1 MSNKVDQLCH
11 FITENGLQA
20 PRLPHEKETALAN
33 ILGTLGLKDASL
45 ASLRPTDCELEKPL
59 DAPSDRSTCLP
70 TLLQI
75 ADITGEKRSEGPRP
89 DSFDGNEVG
98 AESRTIYTSPPT
110 TTHNE
115 AFTIPSSETPQ
126 NLTGDSPRSILGSW
140 DLDLGFRTCITPPPL
155 DLQQFFGCSPGDGP
169 SVEQE
174 KVQIPLAAMIS
185 DDDSTFVE
193 GSGCSRDIESLI
205 DEVSDRVGALR
216 IGPGGKTHFCGP
228 TSTFNLTATLDSED
242 SDVRS
247 AVEMRSTIETLS
259 LRDPDHFGADAEIP
273 PALEEHLINLYFSWQ
288 DPSFHIVDR
297 KMYEVAKAKWQ
308 NMEETPFYS
317 EALRFAMWEPKRS
330 DERSEEIS

>member
-1 MSNKVDQLCH
+1 MAK
-11 FITENGLQA
+11 
-20 PRLPHEKETALAN
+20 
-33 ILGTLGLKDASL
+33 ILETLGLNEASL
-45 ASLRPTDCELEKPL
+45 NSLRSTDCELEKPL

-70 TLLQI
+70 TLSQI
-75 ADITGEKRSEGPRP
+75 ADITAKKRSEGPRA

-98 AESRTIYTSPPT
+98 AESRTIYTSLPT

-140 DLDLGFRTCITPPPL
+140 DLDLGFRTCVTPPPL
-155 DLQQFFGCSPGDGP
+155 DLQQFFGCSPGNAP

-174 KVQIPLAAMIS
+174 EVQIPLAPMIS
-185 DDDSTFVE
+185 DDGSTLVE
-193 GSGCSRDIESLI
+193 GSGCTRDIESLI
-205 DEVSDRVGALR
+205 DEVSERVGALR

-242 SDVRS
+242 SDVRP
-247 AVEMRSTIETLS
+247 AVEARSTIETLS
-259 LRDPDHFGADAEIP
+259 LRDSDRFGADTEIP

-288 DPSFHIVDR
+288 DPSFHVVDR

-317 EALRFAMWEPKRS
+317 EVLRFAMWDPRRS
-330 DERSEEIS
+330 DERSERIS